1 MKSRFIISLIIG
13 LLMSFILEL
22 PILNMV
28 ILLLIITLINL
39 YISVDW
45 EGKQ

>member
-1 MKSRFIISLIIG
+1 MESRFIISLIIG
-13 LLMSFILEL
+13 LLISFILEL
-22 PILNMV
+22 PILNTV

-45 EGKQ
+45 EDKQ

>member
-45 EGKQ
+45 EDKQ